1 MARRR
6 TLDLNLH
13 VAVALML
20 AGAPLLPVSAARA
33 QAPNPAASTESPRRY
48 DIPAGPLD
56 RTLNRYASEAGVEL
70 SVDGA
75 LIQGKTSAGMS

>member
-33 QAPNPAASTESPRRY
+33 QAPNPAASTE
-48 DIPAGPLD
+48 
-56 RTLNRYASEAGVEL
+56 L
-70 SVDGA
+70 S
-75 LIQGKTSAGMS
+75 LIHI